1 MDENLRFIALLD
13 ELKARGL
20 VSDYVAVAEKIGTN
34 KAAISD
40 IKGCRKKL
48 SLGLLRS
55 LKSSYPQVN
64 LNWVIMGEGTMF
76 VGADQHLQAEDSV
89 NNSLIG
95 MIADKDKM
103 IRDQAEDIGQL
114 KERNAQLERENI
126 ELRSISNRNL
136 TPQDVERVF
145 AEPNT
150 VQKV

>member
-13 ELKARGL
+13 ELKAQGL
-20 VSDYVAVAEKIGTN
+20 ISDYVAVAEQLGTN

-76 VGADQHLQAEDSV
+76 IGENQHLQADNSV
-89 NNSLIG
+89 NSSLIG
-95 MIADKDKM
+95 MLADKDKM
-103 IRDQAEDIGQL
+103 IRNQAEEIGRL
-114 KERNAQLERENI
+114 KERNAQLERENMD
-126 ELRSISNRNL
+126 LRAISNRNIL
-136 TPQDVERVF
+136 PQDVERVF
-145 AEPNT
+145 AEPDS

>member
-1 MDENLRFIALLD
+1 
-13 ELKARGL
+13 
-20 VSDYVAVAEKIGTN
+20 
-34 KAAISD
+34 
-40 IKGCRKKL
+40 
-48 SLGLLRS
+48 
-55 LKSSYPQVN
+55 
-64 LNWVIMGEGTMF
+64 MF

-103 IRDQAEDIGQL
+103 IRDQAEDIGRL